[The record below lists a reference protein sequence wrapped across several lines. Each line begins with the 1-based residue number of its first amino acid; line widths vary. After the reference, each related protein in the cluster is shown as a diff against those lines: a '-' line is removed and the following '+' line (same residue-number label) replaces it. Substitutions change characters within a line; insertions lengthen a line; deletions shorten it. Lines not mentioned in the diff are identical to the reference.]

1 MTTLTVN
8 INDDKD
14 LPVLKEILNRFGLD
28 YTVDKSA
35 VLDKDEGKLLRKLKK
50 SFSEINEWESG
61 KLKLQDAKDAIREIE
76 SELNNGI

>member
-8 INDDKD
+8 INDEKD

-35 VLDKDEGKLLRKLKK
+35 VLNKDEGKLLRKLKK

>member
-35 VLDKDEGKLLRKLKK
+35 VLNKDEGKLLKKLKK

>member
-28 YTVDKSA
+28 YTVDKSD
-35 VLDKDEGKLLRKLKK
+35 VLNKDEGKLLRKLKK

>member
-35 VLDKDEGKLLRKLKK
+35 VLNKDEGKLLRKLKK

>member
-28 YTVDKSA
+28 YTVDRSA
-35 VLDKDEGKLLRKLKK
+35 VLSKDESKLLKKLKNL
-50 SFSEINEWESG
+50 F
-61 KLKLQDAKDAIREIE
+61 LK
-76 SELNNGI
+76 

>member
-14 LPVLKEILNRFGLD
+14 LPVLKEILNRFGLA
-28 YTVDKSA
+28 YTVDKSVA
-35 VLDKDEGKLLRKLKK
+35 LNKDENKLLKNLKK

-61 KLKLQDAKDAIREIE
+61 KIKLQDAKDAIREIE
-76 SELNNGI
+76 AELNNGI

>member
-28 YTVDKSA
+28 YTVDKRA
-35 VLDKDEGKLLRKLKK
+35 VLNKDENKLLKKLKK
-50 SFSEINEWESG
+50 SFSEINEWENG
-61 KLKLQDAKDAIREIE
+61 KTKLQDAKEAIKEIE
-76 SELNNGI
+76 AELNNGI

>member
-35 VLDKDEGKLLRKLKK
+35 LLSKDESKLLKKLKK
-50 SFSEINEWESG
+50 SFSEINEWENG
-61 KLKLQDAKDAIREIE
+61 KTKLQDAKEAIREIE
-76 SELNNGI
+76 AELNNGI

>member
-28 YTVDKSA
+28 YTVDRSA
-35 VLDKDEGKLLRKLKK
+35 VLSKDESKLLKKLKK
-50 SFSEINEWESG
+50 SFSEINEWENG
-61 KLKLQDAKDAIREIE
+61 RAKLQNAKEAIREIE
-76 SELNNGI
+76 AELNNGI